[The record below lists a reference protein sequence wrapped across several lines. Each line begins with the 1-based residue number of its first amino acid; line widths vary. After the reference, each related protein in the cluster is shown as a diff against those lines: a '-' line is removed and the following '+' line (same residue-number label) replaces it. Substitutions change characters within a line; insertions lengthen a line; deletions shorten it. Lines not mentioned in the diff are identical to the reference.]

1 MRLSDLVE
9 NEVFVQME
17 SSISSYSKGTGKM
30 VYHKKLSVCPK
41 RFSPREGTPY
51 TANRRVRVLVVIFRG
66 FDWQPSISG
75 GFSLAR

>member
-1 MRLSDLVE
+1 
-9 NEVFVQME
+9 
-17 SSISSYSKGTGKM
+17 M